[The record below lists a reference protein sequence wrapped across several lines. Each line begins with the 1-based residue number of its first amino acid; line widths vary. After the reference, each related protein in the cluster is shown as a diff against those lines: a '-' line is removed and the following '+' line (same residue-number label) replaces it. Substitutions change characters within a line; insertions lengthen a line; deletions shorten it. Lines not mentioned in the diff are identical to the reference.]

1 MEGGKNLGEIYKV
14 MKAVFLLG
22 AGVCVVVTAFSYFKV
37 FRIIRQHQCLVQT
50 NENAI
55 DITKYK
61 KSIFTILYIFA
72 IFALSYIPYLCC
84 MLFFLAMQDN
94 RIITSAIAAYNSC
107 SAILLSSSFFKPL
120 LYYWRIKEIRDGVRS
135 FARNLRS
142 KKEETEES

>member
-72 IFALSYIPYLCC
+72 NFCTKLHSLSVLYV
-84 MLFFLAMQDN
+84 
-94 RIITSAIAAYNSC
+94 
-107 SAILLSSSFFKPL
+107 ILP
-120 LYYWRIKEIRDGVRS
+120 RHAG
-135 FARNLRS
+135 
-142 KKEETEES
+142 